1 MFCQP
6 WGEHYD
12 MYYFFSLKQNVE
24 GIFIDGHRRKEQ
36 QKVIFW
42 NPLKNLNFDKTF
54 EGIIEN
60 ELDFNAHGSAK
71 I

>member
-36 QKVIFW
+36 QKESDI
-42 NPLKNLNFDKTF
+42 LKS
-54 EGIIEN
+54 IEK
-60 ELDFNAHGSAK
+60 LK
-71 I
+71 LW